1 MKVRKILQK
10 QGSIKDC
17 GVSPIRTT
25 VEWGVMEAS
34 NKGSKSLCK
43 HPLSEKGLR
52 KCLDIQPERRRK
64 YKGKV
69 WKWKM
74 EKRNGKVVVEN
85 NIRKIMIRN
94 GKCISAAEFRQSQS
108 RKREWNMVQQSRSHA
123 KRMKIMIGMVD

>member
-10 QGSIKDC
+10 QGSIKDW
-17 GVSPIRTT
+17 GVSPIWTT

-52 KCLDIQPERRRK
+52 ECLDIQLERRRK

-74 EKRNGKVVVEN
+74 EKRKGKMVEESN
-85 NIRKIMIRN
+85 KRKIMVRN
-94 GKCISAAEFRQSQS
+94 GKGIT
-108 RKREWNMVQQSRSHA
+108 
-123 KRMKIMIGMVD
+123 